1 MLYIFVIN
9 HSEDNMFR
17 IGFDGCNLR
26 LQILPS
32 GKVMSRITD
41 GERVFVEFFPSD
53 TKAGQLA
60 YMLEGVL

>member
-1 MLYIFVIN
+1 MLYIFVVN

-26 LQILPS
+26 FQILPS

-41 GERVFVEFFPSD
+41 GERVLVEFFPSA
-53 TKAGQLA
+53 T
-60 YMLEGVL
+60 